1 MKLIFYKLFSSI
13 VKLFQKRNLMWQIV
27 FCIVTFILVSSG
39 FDWWYFEHTRGATI
53 QAILFPPV
61 FLGALVPI
69 VMFVSL
75 VTISFF
81 KKNKSLLNTAFA
93 TAQAG
98 LLGLG
103 ISSLYKVFTGRS
115 GPHGFRSV
123 SSTLVDISHGFKFG
137 FYRGGAFQG
146 WPSSHTTVAFA
157 MSSALVALYPG
168 NDTTSKVI
176 RWVAMIYALYVGI
189 GVSVNIHWFSDF
201 VAGAIL
207 GTLIGLIV
215 GKAFYNRIKREN

>member
-1 MKLIFYKLFSSI
+1 MKLVTYKFLENIINVFRGRTILWHILFWGVSF
-13 VKLFQKRNLMWQIV
+13 V
-27 FCIVTFILVSSG
+27 LVSSG
-39 FDWWYFEHTRGATI
+39 FDWWYFEHTRGATV

-61 FLGALVPI
+61 FLGMLVPFG
-69 VMFVSL
+69 MFFVLITCGMVRKSTSL
-75 VTISFF
+75 IH
-81 KKNKSLLNTAFA
+81 TAFA

-98 LLGLG
+98 ILGFG

-115 GPHGFRSV
+115 GPPGFRSMV
-123 SSTLVDISHGFKFG
+123 STLSDTSHGFKFG

-157 MSSALVALYPG
+157 MSAALVALYPG
-168 NDTTSKVI
+168 NDTKSKVI
-176 RWVAMIYALYVGI
+176 RFVAMLYALYIGI

-207 GTLIGLIV
+207 GTLIGLVV
-215 GKAFYNRIKREN
+215 GKAFYNRLKRQ